1 MSMEGLTDEQLLNV
15 ERKMNGLYYEI
26 LKKLDSRVIFTPLVE
41 MCVTAFHETE
51 WYKKAVNESDKT
63 TKAEEIV

>member
-15 ERKMNGLYYEI
+15 ERKMNGLYSEI

-41 MCVTAFHETE
+41 MCVTTFHETE

-63 TKAEEIV
+63 TRNC